1 MSERSDTRDRAGVDT
16 GPSQAGVDAQPVQT
30 EALPSPGEPV
40 PAGAG
45 DRQPV
50 LELRNVSTHY
60 GMVAVLRNVNVE
72 IYPGEMVCL
81 LGGNASGK
89 TTTLKTIL
97 GYVTP
102 SEGDVVLDGEVV
114 SGLPTAQVVSRGISM
129 VPENRRLFP
138 NMTVSEN
145 LDLGA
150 YQRKDK
156 AKLAEDRERVLETF
170 PRIRE
175 RLKQKAGT
183 LSGGEQQMVAM
194 GRALMADPKVLLM
207 DEPSMGLAP
216 ILVEQVFE
224 IIKQIRALGRTVFV
238 VEQNANMALSIAD
251 RGYVIQTGQVV
262 LADTAQNLLDNPLMR
277 EAYLG
282 EL

>member
-1 MSERSDTRDRAGVDT
+1 MSEEAPTAAMPTVDPAETGVD
-16 GPSQAGVDAQPVQT
+16 VQPVDT
-30 EALPSPGEPV
+30 AALPTHAETTPAQDGE
-40 PAGAG
+40 
-45 DRQPV
+45 RRPV
-50 LELRNVSTHY
+50 LELRDVSTHY
-60 GMVAVLRNVNVE
+60 GLVAVLRDVNVE
-72 IYPGEMVCL
+72 IFPGEMVCL

-97 GYVTP
+97 GYVKPT
-102 SEGDVVLDGEVV
+102 EGDVVLDGEVV
-114 SGLPTAQVVSRGISM
+114 TGLPTSEVVSKGISM
-129 VPENRRLFP
+129 VPENRRLFA

-150 YQRKDK
+150 YQRRDK
-156 AKLAEDRERVLETF
+156 AKIAEDREKVLETF

-262 LADTAQNLLDNPLMR
+262 LADTAKNLLDNPLMR